1 MQLNL
6 NFDGFT
12 KLKDWW
18 QIVKDNFSNIQTE
31 VNNRVSTTD
40 YATNETAGVIKVGD
54 GLEVT
59 DEGAI
64 HVAAE
69 GGIRINDINWLETD
83 PATEADIQR
92 QTDEHKPIT
101 PYYLDYAVRSVIDD
115 IIIGEVTVDGQTIE
129 DIMDT
134 KLRAYYDT
142 NEVDGALADKAD
154 KTTVNRYKQE
164 LDDDISDTNADLSAL
179 TQRVN
184 TYLSPFGFGVYA
196 GDGTT
201 DRVIGLGYRPKAV
214 LVVTS
219 NGQMGGRPAGDSFRL
234 YGGLALDGYAARNN
248 NNKAEIS
255 ANGFTVSGE
264 CNLSGTTYYYIAIKS
279 DSEIVVH

>member
-18 QIVKDNFSNIQTE
+18 QIVKDNFSTIQTE

-59 DEGAI
+59 DEGTI
-64 HVAAE
+64 NVAAE
-69 GGIRINDINWLETD
+69 GGIRINDINWLETE

-184 TYLSPFGFGVYA
+184 TYLSPFGFGVYT

-214 LVVTS
+214 LVVS
-219 NGQMGGRPAGDSFRL
+219 NIGFGVKLGSEYESRGGF
-234 YGGLALDGYAARNN
+234 ALDEHPSSCGVT
-248 NNKAEIS
+248 IT
-255 ANGFTVSGE
+255 ANGFSVSGE
-264 CNLSGTTYYYIAIKS
+264 CNGNNTTYYYIAIKS